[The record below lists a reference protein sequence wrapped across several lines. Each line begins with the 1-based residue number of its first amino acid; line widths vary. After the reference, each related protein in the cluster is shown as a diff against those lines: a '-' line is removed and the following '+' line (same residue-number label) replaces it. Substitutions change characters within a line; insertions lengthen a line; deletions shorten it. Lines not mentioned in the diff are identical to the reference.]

1 MHCLRACLFLTVKSH
16 WRASHKTWLDC
27 GKVFLTFLTILI
39 FLHVNC
45 ILVVIANPILY
56 INQNNKGK
64 SHTSHSS
71 IKQPTVWA
79 SFFCLRTCNFLVL
92 KLLGFFFWR
101 IIYVQKPL
109 IIFLQFLLCILYVT
123 LSFLSALNELAPLDP
138 SPSPCSHCLFSTT
151 SPSDFL
157 RIIC

>member
-1 MHCLRACLFLTVKSH
+1 MHCLRACLFLTVKSY

-45 ILVVIANPILY
+45 ILVVIAYPILY

-92 KLLGFFFWR
+92 KLLGFFF
-101 IIYVQKPL
+101 
-109 IIFLQFLLCILYVT
+109 FLTHYLCSETVNNFFTISIVHSVRDVIVLER
-123 LSFLSALNELAPLDP
+123 A
-138 SPSPCSHCLFSTT
+138 
-151 SPSDFL
+151 
-157 RIIC
+157 